1 MSTLPPGTHRV
12 ETLLESHPDVANAA
26 RWHAGGRDVVV
37 VVPKRHVAAVDLRD
51 ELWDTVPA
59 AQLPDLVVVVAEL
72 PDDPAELADDPGG
85 CGFEEPSTATEVG
98 LAGIWR
104 DVLGR
109 HRVAAGDNFLD
120 LGGDS
125 MTATLL
131 LDLTNE
137 RFAVDLTFDELL
149 ALPSLREVAATI
161 DERR

>member
-1 MSTLPPGTHRV
+1 MSTLTPGTDAV
-12 ETLLESHPDVANAA
+12 ETLLAGHPDVAHAV
-26 RWHAGGRDVVV
+26 RVHAGGRDVVA
-37 VVPKRHVAAVDLRD
+37 VVPTLHAAAVDLRD
-51 ELWDTVPA
+51 ELWDAIPV
-59 AQLPDLVVVVAEL
+59 AQLPDVVVVVAEV

-85 CGFEEPSTATEVG
+85 CGFEEPSTPTEAG

-109 HRVAAGDNFLD
+109 PRVAAGDNFLD

-137 RFAVDLTFDELL
+137 RFGVDLTFDELL